1 MAGSARQR
9 ETFFVRIKISHPP
22 TPLFT
27 YCIYVTSDF
36 NIFIMDPANPLAFE
50 GLDVAALQATRSRR
64 DMNIQACVQL
74 HQS

>member
-1 MAGSARQR
+1 
-9 ETFFVRIKISHPP
+9 
-22 TPLFT
+22 
-27 YCIYVTSDF
+27 
-36 NIFIMDPANPLAFE
+36 MDPANPLAFE